1 MKKYQGSMVALIT
14 PFSNGKVDFAALEKM
29 VEFQIQNGTTCLV
42 VTGTTG
48 ECPTLTNEEHIEVIK
63 RSVEVANGRVPVMAG
78 AGSNNPVEAIALS
91 NAAKEVGA
99 DSLLH
104 NAGYYNRPNQEGLY
118 AHFKMVHD
126 NTDLPIFIYNV
137 PGRTVV
143 NISSE
148 TVAKL
153 SKLERVVGIKDTT
166 GNLERPW
173 LERNMIDKPF
183 IFLSGEDSTAV
194 SFNVAGG
201 VGVISVTANV
211 APALVA
217 KVQNLTLEKK
227 WEEAAEHQLKLM
239 KLHKLMFK
247 EPSPAPAKYA
257 ASLLGLC
264 KEDVRLPILPV
275 SDSLRAEIKAEM
287 QKLELI

>member
-1 MKKYQGSMVALIT
+1 MQKYQGSMVALIT
-14 PFSNGKVDFAALEKM
+14 PFKNGKIDFEALERL
-29 VEFQIQNGTTCLV
+29 VELHVKNGTTCIV

-48 ECPTLTNEEHIEVIK
+48 ECPTLSFDEHVEAIK
-63 RSVEVANGRVPVMAG
+63 AVVDYAKGRIQVMAG

-91 NAAKEVGA
+91 NAAKDAGA
-99 DSLLH
+99 DCLLH

-126 NTDLPIFIYNV
+126 NTDLPIFLYNV

-148 TVAKL
+148 LVAKL
-153 SKLERVVGIKDTT
+153 AKLERIIGIKDAT

-173 LERNMIDKPF
+173 IERNLIDKPF
-183 IFLSGEDSTAV
+183 IWLSGEDSTAV
-194 SFNVAGG
+194 NFNVAGG

-227 WEEAAEHQLKLM
+227 WEEAADEHLKLM
-239 KLHKLMFK
+239 TLHKLMFK
-247 EPSPAPAKYA
+247 EPSPAPAKYG

-264 KEDVRLPILPV
+264 SEESRLPILPI
-275 SDSLRAEIKAEM
+275 SQSLREEIKTQM

>member
-1 MKKYQGSMVALIT
+1 MQKYQGSMVALIT
-14 PFSNGKVDFAALEKM
+14 PFKNGKVDFEALERL
-29 VEFQIQNGTTCLV
+29 VEFHVKNGTTCIV

-48 ECPTLTNEEHIEVIK
+48 ECPTLSFDEHIECIK
-63 RSVEVANGRVPVMAG
+63 AVVEYAKGRILVMAG

-91 NAAKEVGA
+91 NAAKDAGA
-99 DSLLH
+99 DCLLH

-126 NTDLPIFIYNV
+126 NTDLPIFLYNV

-148 TVAKL
+148 LVAKL
-153 SKLERVVGIKDTT
+153 SKLERIIGIKDAT

-173 LERNMIDKPF
+173 IERNLIDKPF
-183 IFLSGEDSTAV
+183 IWLSGEDSTAV
-194 SFNVAGG
+194 NFNVAGG

-227 WEEAAEHQLKLM
+227 WDEAAAEHLKLM
-239 KLHKLMFK
+239 TLHKLMFK
-247 EPSPAPAKYA
+247 EPSPAPAKYG

-264 KEDVRLPILPV
+264 SEESRLPILPI
-275 SDSLRAEIKAEM
+275 SQSLREEIKTQM

>member
-1 MKKYQGSMVALIT
+1 MQKYQGSMVALIT
-14 PFSNGKVDFAALEKM
+14 PFKNGKIDFEALERL
-29 VEFQIQNGTTCLV
+29 VEFHVKNGTTCIV

-48 ECPTLTNEEHIEVIK
+48 ECPTLSFDEHVEAIK
-63 RSVEVANGRVPVMAG
+63 AVVDYAKGRIQVMAG

-91 NAAKEVGA
+91 NAAKDAGA
-99 DSLLH
+99 DCLLH

-126 NTDLPIFIYNV
+126 NTDLPIFLYNV

-148 TVAKL
+148 LVAKL
-153 SKLERVVGIKDTT
+153 AKLERIIGIKDAT

-173 LERNMIDKPF
+173 IERNLIDKPF
-183 IFLSGEDSTAV
+183 IWLSGEDSTAV
-194 SFNVAGG
+194 NFNVAGG

-217 KVQNLTLEKK
+217 RVQNLTLEKK
-227 WEEAAEHQLKLM
+227 WEEAADEHLKLM
-239 KLHKLMFK
+239 TLHKLMFK
-247 EPSPAPAKYA
+247 EPSPAPAKYG

-264 KEDVRLPILPV
+264 SEESRLPILPI
-275 SDSLRAEIKAEM
+275 SQSLREEIKTQM

>member
-1 MKKYQGSMVALIT
+1 MQKYQGSMVALIT
-14 PFSNGKVDFAALEKM
+14 PFKNGKVDNEALERM
-29 VEFQIQNGTTCLV
+29 VEFHIKNGTTCLV

-48 ECPTLTNEEHIEVIK
+48 ECPTLTFEEHIAAIK
-63 RSVEVANGRVPVMAG
+63 TVCDAAKGRILVMAG
-78 AGSNNPVEAIALS
+78 AGSNNPVEAINLS
-91 NAAKEVGA
+91 NAAKDAGA

-104 NAGYYNRPNQEGLY
+104 NAGYYNRLNQEGLY

-126 NTDLPIFIYNV
+126 NTDLPIFLYNV

-143 NISSE
+143 NITSE

-153 SKLERVVGIKDTT
+153 SELERIIGIKDAT

-173 LERNMIDKPF
+173 IERNLIKKPF
-183 IFLSGEDSTAV
+183 IWLSGEDSTAV

-201 VGVISVTANV
+201 QGVISVTANV

-217 KVQNLTLEKK
+217 KVQNLTLDKK
-227 WEEAAEHQLKLM
+227 WEEAANEQLKLM

-264 KEDVRLPILPV
+264 SEESRLPILPV
-275 SDSLRAEIKAEM
+275 SQSLREEIKAEM

>member
-1 MKKYQGSMVALIT
+1 MVALIT
-14 PFSNGKVDFAALEKM
+14 PFKNGKVDYAALERM
-29 VEFQIQNGTTCLV
+29 VEFHIQNGTTCLV

-48 ECPTLTNEEHIEVIK
+48 ECPTLTFDEHVEVIK
-63 RSVEVANGRVPVMAG
+63 FCVEAAKGRVLVMAG
-78 AGSNNPVEAIALS
+78 AGSNNPVEAINLS
-91 NAAKEVGA
+91 NAAKDAGA

-104 NAGYYNRPNQEGLY
+104 NAGYYNRPNQDGLY
-118 AHFKMVHD
+118 AHFKLVHD
-126 NTDLPIFIYNV
+126 NTDLPIFVYNV

-143 NISSE
+143 NITSE
-148 TVAKL
+148 TLAKIAQL
-153 SKLERVVGIKDTT
+153 DRIVGVKDAT

-173 LERNMIDKPF
+173 IERNLIKKPF
-183 IFLSGEDSTAV
+183 IWLSGEDSTAV

-201 VGVISVTANV
+201 VGVVSVTGNV

-217 KVQNLTLEKK
+217 RVQNLTLEKK
-227 WEEAAEHQLKLM
+227 WDEAANEQLKLM

-257 ASLLGLC
+257 ASLLALC
-264 KEDVRLPILPV
+264 DEESRLPILPV
-275 SDSLRAEIKAEM
+275 TQALRDEIKAEM

>member
-1 MKKYQGSMVALIT
+1 MQKYQGSMVALIT
-14 PFSNGKVDFAALEKM
+14 PFKNGKVDFQALERL
-29 VEFQIQNGTTCLV
+29 VEFHVKNGTTCIV

-48 ECPTLTNEEHIEVIK
+48 ECPTLSFEEHVEAIK
-63 RSVEVANGRVPVMAG
+63 AVVNYAKGRILVMAG

-91 NAAKEVGA
+91 NAAKDAGA
-99 DSLLH
+99 DCLLH

-126 NTDLPIFIYNV
+126 NTDLPIFLYNV

-148 TVAKL
+148 LVAKL
-153 SKLERVVGIKDTT
+153 AKLERIIGIKDAT

-173 LERNMIDKPF
+173 VERNLIDKPF
-183 IFLSGEDSTAV
+183 IWLSGEDSTAV
-194 SFNVAGG
+194 NFNVAGG

-217 KVQNLTLEKK
+217 KVQNLTLAKK
-227 WEEAAEHQLKLM
+227 WEEAANEHLKLM
-239 KLHKLMFK
+239 TLHKLMFK
-247 EPSPAPAKYA
+247 EPSPAPAKYG

-264 KEDVRLPILPV
+264 SEESRLPILPI
-275 SDSLRAEIKAEM
+275 SQSLRDEIKTQM

>member
-1 MKKYQGSMVALIT
+1 MQNYQGSMVALIT
-14 PFSNGKVDFAALEKM
+14 PFNNGKVDHEALERM
-29 VEFQIQNGTTCLV
+29 VEFHIANGTTCLV

-48 ECPTLTNEEHIEVIK
+48 ECPTLTFEEHIAAIK
-63 RSVEVANGRVPVMAG
+63 TVVDAAKGRILVMAG

-91 NAAKEVGA
+91 NAAKDAGA

-126 NTDLPIFIYNV
+126 NTDLPIFVYNV

-148 TVAKL
+148 TLAL
-153 SKLERVVGIKDTT
+153 IAQLPRVIGVKDAT

-173 LERNMIDKPF
+173 IERNLITKPF
-183 IFLSGEDSTAV
+183 IWLSGEDSTAV

-201 VGVISVTANV
+201 VGVISVTANC

-227 WEEAAEHQLKLM
+227 WEEAAALQLKLM

-257 ASLLGLC
+257 VSLLGLC
-264 KEDVRLPILPV
+264 KEEARLPILPI
-275 SDSLRAEIKAEM
+275 SDPLRAQIKEQM
-287 QKLELI
+287 QLLELI

>member
-1 MKKYQGSMVALIT
+1 MVALIT
-14 PFSNGKVDFAALEKM
+14 PFKNGKVDNEALERM
-29 VEFQIQNGTTCLV
+29 VEFHIKNGTTCLV

-48 ECPTLTNEEHIEVIK
+48 ECPTLTFEEHIAAIK
-63 RSVEVANGRVPVMAG
+63 TVCDAAKGRILVMAG
-78 AGSNNPVEAIALS
+78 AGSNNPVEAINLS
-91 NAAKEVGA
+91 NAAIDAGA

-126 NTDLPIFIYNV
+126 NTDLPIFLYNV

-143 NISSE
+143 NITSE

-153 SKLERVVGIKDTT
+153 SELERIIGIKDAT

-173 LERNMIDKPF
+173 IERNLIKKPF
-183 IFLSGEDSTAV
+183 IWLSGEDSTAV

-201 VGVISVTANV
+201 QGVISVTANV

-217 KVQNLTLEKK
+217 KVQNLTLDKK
-227 WEEAAEHQLKLM
+227 WEEAANEQLKLM

-264 KEDVRLPILPV
+264 SEESRLPILPV
-275 SDSLRAEIKAEM
+275 SQSLREEIKTEM

>member
-1 MKKYQGSMVALIT
+1 MVALVT

-143 NISSE
+143 NISSD

-153 SKLERVVGIKDTT
+153 SKLERVVGIKDAT

>member
-1 MKKYQGSMVALIT
+1 MKRYQGSMVALIT
-14 PFSNGKVDFAALEKM
+14 PFKNGKIDDDALVAM
-29 VEFQIQNGTTCLV
+29 TEFHIKNGTTCIV
-42 VTGTTG
+42 VTATTG
-48 ECPTLTNEEHIEVIK
+48 ECPTLTFEEHIHAVK
-63 RSVEVANGRVPVMAG
+63 TVVDAAKGRVLVMAG
-78 AGSNNPVEAIALS
+78 AGSNNPVEAISLS
-91 NAAKEVGA
+91 NAAKDVGA

-143 NISSE
+143 NITSE
-148 TVAKL
+148 TVAKIAEL
-153 SKLERVVGIKDTT
+153 SRVVGIKDAT

-173 LERNMIDKPF
+173 LERNMIKKPF
-183 IFLSGEDSTAV
+183 VWLSGEDSTAV

-201 VGVISVTANV
+201 CGVISVTANI

-217 KVQNLTLEKK
+217 KVQNLTLEGK
-227 WEEAAEHQLKLM
+227 WKEAADEQLKLM

-247 EPSPAPAKYA
+247 EPSPAPAKYG

-264 KEDVRLPILPV
+264 SEEARLPILPI
-275 SDSLRAEIKAEM
+275 SESLRSEIKAEM

>member
-1 MKKYQGSMVALIT
+1 MVALIT
-14 PFSNGKVDFAALEKM
+14 PFKNGKVDNEALERM
-29 VEFQIQNGTTCLV
+29 VEFHIKNGTTCLV

-48 ECPTLTNEEHIEVIK
+48 ECPTLTFEEHIAAIK
-63 RSVEVANGRVPVMAG
+63 TVCDAAKGRILVMAG
-78 AGSNNPVEAIALS
+78 AGSNNPVEAINLS
-91 NAAKEVGA
+91 NAAKDAGA
-99 DSLLH
+99 DILLH

-126 NTDLPIFIYNV
+126 NTDLPIFLYNV

-143 NISSE
+143 NITSE

-153 SKLERVVGIKDTT
+153 SELERIIGIKDAT

-173 LERNMIDKPF
+173 IERNLIKKPF
-183 IFLSGEDSTAV
+183 IWLSGEDSTAV

-201 VGVISVTANV
+201 QGVISVTANV

-217 KVQNLTLEKK
+217 KVQNLTLDKK
-227 WEEAAEHQLKLM
+227 WEEAANEQLKLM

-264 KEDVRLPILPV
+264 SEESRLPILPV
-275 SDSLRAEIKAEM
+275 SQSLREEIKAEM

>member
-1 MKKYQGSMVALIT
+1 MQKYQGSMVALIT
-14 PFSNGKVDFAALEKM
+14 PFKNGKVDFQALERL
-29 VEFQIQNGTTCLV
+29 VEFHVKNGTTCIV

-48 ECPTLTNEEHIEVIK
+48 ECPTLSFDEHVEAIK
-63 RSVEVANGRVPVMAG
+63 AVVNYAKGRILVMAG

-91 NAAKEVGA
+91 NAAKDAGA
-99 DSLLH
+99 DCLLH

-126 NTDLPIFIYNV
+126 NTDLPIFLYNV

-148 TVAKL
+148 LVAKL
-153 SKLERVVGIKDTT
+153 AKLERIIGIKDAT

-173 LERNMIDKPF
+173 IERNLIDKPF
-183 IFLSGEDSTAV
+183 IWLSGEDSTAV
-194 SFNVAGG
+194 NFNVAGG

-227 WEEAAEHQLKLM
+227 WEEAADEHLKLM
-239 KLHKLMFK
+239 TLHKLMFK
-247 EPSPAPAKYA
+247 EPSPAPAKYG

-264 KEDVRLPILPV
+264 SEESRLPILPI
-275 SDSLRAEIKAEM
+275 SQGLRDEIKTQM

>member
-1 MKKYQGSMVALIT
+1 
-14 PFSNGKVDFAALEKM
+14 M
-29 VEFQIQNGTTCLV
+29 VEFHIKNGTTCLV

-48 ECPTLTNEEHIEVIK
+48 ECPTLTFEEHIAAIK
-63 RSVEVANGRVPVMAG
+63 TVCDAAKGRILVMAG
-78 AGSNNPVEAIALS
+78 AGSNNPVEAINLS
-91 NAAKEVGA
+91 NAAKDAGA

-126 NTDLPIFIYNV
+126 NTDLPIFLYNV

-143 NISSE
+143 NITSE

-153 SKLERVVGIKDTT
+153 SELERIIGIKDAT

-173 LERNMIDKPF
+173 IERNLIKKPF
-183 IFLSGEDSTAV
+183 IWLSGEDSTAV

-201 VGVISVTANV
+201 QGVISVTANV

-217 KVQNLTLEKK
+217 KVQNLTLDKK
-227 WEEAAEHQLKLM
+227 WEEAANEQLKLM

-247 EPSPAPAKYA
+247 EPSPAPSKYA

-264 KEDVRLPILPV
+264 SEESRLPILPV
-275 SDSLRAEIKAEM
+275 SQSLREEIKAEM

>member
-1 MKKYQGSMVALIT
+1 MVALIT
-14 PFSNGKVDFAALEKM
+14 PFKNGKVDYQALERL
-29 VEFQIQNGTTCLV
+29 VEFHVKNGTTCIV

-48 ECPTLTNEEHIEVIK
+48 ECPTLSFEEHVEAIK
-63 RSVEVANGRVPVMAG
+63 AVVNYAKGRILVMAG

-91 NAAKEVGA
+91 NAAKDAGA
-99 DSLLH
+99 DCLLH

-126 NTDLPIFIYNV
+126 NTDLPIFLYNV

-148 TVAKL
+148 LVAKL
-153 SKLERVVGIKDTT
+153 AKLERIIGIKDAT

-173 LERNMIDKPF
+173 IERNLIDKPF
-183 IFLSGEDSTAV
+183 IWLSGEDSTAV
-194 SFNVAGG
+194 NFNVAGG

-227 WEEAAEHQLKLM
+227 WEEAADEHLKLM
-239 KLHKLMFK
+239 TLHKLMFK
-247 EPSPAPAKYA
+247 EPSPAPAKYG

-264 KEDVRLPILPV
+264 SEESRLPILPI
-275 SDSLRAEIKAEM
+275 SQSLRDEIKTQM

>member
-1 MKKYQGSMVALIT
+1 MQKYQGSMVALIT
-14 PFSNGKVDFAALEKM
+14 PFKNGKVDYQALERL
-29 VEFQIQNGTTCLV
+29 VEFHVKNGTTCIV

-48 ECPTLTNEEHIEVIK
+48 ECPTLSFDEHVEAIK
-63 RSVEVANGRVPVMAG
+63 AVVNYAKGRILVMAG

-91 NAAKEVGA
+91 NAAKDAGA
-99 DSLLH
+99 DCLLH

-126 NTDLPIFIYNV
+126 NTDLPIFLYNV

-148 TVAKL
+148 LVAKL
-153 SKLERVVGIKDTT
+153 AKLERIIGIKDAT

-173 LERNMIDKPF
+173 IERNLIDKPF
-183 IFLSGEDSTAV
+183 IWLSGEDSTAV
-194 SFNVAGG
+194 NFNVAGG

-227 WEEAAEHQLKLM
+227 WEEAADEHLKLM
-239 KLHKLMFK
+239 TLHKLMFK
-247 EPSPAPAKYA
+247 EPSPAPAKYG

-264 KEDVRLPILPV
+264 SEESRLPILPI
-275 SDSLRAEIKAEM
+275 SQSLRDEIKTQM

>member
-1 MKKYQGSMVALIT
+1 MVALIT

-153 SKLERVVGIKDTT
+153 SKLERVVGIKDAT

-239 KLHKLMFK
+239 KLPKLMFT

>member
-1 MKKYQGSMVALIT
+1 MQKYQGSMVALIT
-14 PFSNGKVDFAALEKM
+14 PFKNGKVDFQALERL
-29 VEFQIQNGTTCLV
+29 VEFHVKNGTTCIV

-48 ECPTLTNEEHIEVIK
+48 ECPTLSFEEHVEAIK
-63 RSVEVANGRVPVMAG
+63 AVVNYAKGRIQVMAG

-91 NAAKEVGA
+91 NAAKDAGA
-99 DSLLH
+99 DCLLH

-126 NTDLPIFIYNV
+126 NTDLPIFLYNV

-148 TVAKL
+148 LVAKL
-153 SKLERVVGIKDTT
+153 AKLERIIGIKDAT

-173 LERNMIDKPF
+173 IERNLIDKPF
-183 IFLSGEDSTAV
+183 IWLSGEDSTAV
-194 SFNVAGG
+194 NFNVAGG

-227 WEEAAEHQLKLM
+227 WEEAANEHLKLM
-239 KLHKLMFK
+239 TLHKLMFK
-247 EPSPAPAKYA
+247 EPSPAPAKYG

-264 KEDVRLPILPV
+264 SEESRLPILPI
-275 SDSLRAEIKAEM
+275 SQSLRDEIKTQM
-287 QKLELI
+287 QK

>member
-1 MKKYQGSMVALIT
+1 MQKYQGSMVALIT
-14 PFSNGKVDFAALEKM
+14 PFKNGKVDFEALERM
-29 VEFQIQNGTTCLV
+29 VEFHVANGTTCLV

-48 ECPTLTNEEHIEVIK
+48 ECPTLSHEEHIAVIK
-63 RSVEVANGRVPVMAG
+63 ASVEYAKGRILIMAG
-78 AGSNNPVEAIALS
+78 CGSNNPVEAISLS
-91 NAAKEVGA
+91 NAAKDAGA

-126 NTDLPIFIYNV
+126 NTDLPLFLYNV

-148 TVAKL
+148 LVAKL
-153 SKLERVVGIKDTT
+153 SKLERVVGIKDAT

-173 LERNMIDKPF
+173 IERNLISKPF
-183 IFLSGEDSTAV
+183 TWLSGEDSTAV
-194 SFNVAGG
+194 NFNIAGG
-201 VGVISVTANV
+201 VGVISVTANI

-227 WEEAAEHQLKLM
+227 WDEAADEHIKLM
-239 KLHKLMFK
+239 TLHKLMFK
-247 EPSPAPAKYA
+247 EPSPAPAKYG

-264 KEDVRLPILPV
+264 SEEARLPILPV
-275 SDSLRAEIKAEM
+275 SQSLREEIKTAM

>member
-1 MKKYQGSMVALIT
+1 MVALIT

-153 SKLERVVGIKDTT
+153 SKLERVVGIKDAT

-227 WEEAAEHQLKLM
+227 WEEAAEQQLKLM

>member
-1 MKKYQGSMVALIT
+1 MQKYQGSMVALIT
-14 PFSNGKVDFAALEKM
+14 PFKNGKIDFEALERL
-29 VEFQIQNGTTCLV
+29 VEFHVKNGTTCIV

-48 ECPTLTNEEHIEVIK
+48 ECPTLSFDEHVEAIK
-63 RSVEVANGRVPVMAG
+63 AVVDYAKGRIQVMAG

-91 NAAKEVGA
+91 NAAKDAGA
-99 DSLLH
+99 DCLLH

-126 NTDLPIFIYNV
+126 NTDLPIFLYNV

-148 TVAKL
+148 LVAKL
-153 SKLERVVGIKDTT
+153 AKLERIIGIKDAT

-173 LERNMIDKPF
+173 IERNLIDKPF
-183 IFLSGEDSTAV
+183 IWLSGEDSTAV
-194 SFNVAGG
+194 NFNVAGG

-227 WEEAAEHQLKLM
+227 WEEAADEHLKLM
-239 KLHKLMFK
+239 TLHKLMFK
-247 EPSPAPAKYA
+247 EPSPAPAKYG

-264 KEDVRLPILPV
+264 SEESRLPILPI
-275 SDSLRAEIKAEM
+275 SQSLREEIRTQM

>member
-1 MKKYQGSMVALIT
+1 MVALIT
-14 PFSNGKVDFAALEKM
+14 PFKNGKVDNEALERM
-29 VEFQIQNGTTCLV
+29 VEFHIKNGTTCLV

-48 ECPTLTNEEHIEVIK
+48 ECPTLTFEEHIAAIK
-63 RSVEVANGRVPVMAG
+63 TVCDAAKGRILVMAG
-78 AGSNNPVEAIALS
+78 AGSNNPVEAINLS
-91 NAAKEVGA
+91 NAAKDAGA
-99 DSLLH
+99 DSL
-104 NAGYYNRPNQEGLY
+104 
-118 AHFKMVHD
+118 
-126 NTDLPIFIYNV
+126 YNV

-143 NISSE
+143 NITSE

-153 SKLERVVGIKDTT
+153 SELERIIGIKDAT

-173 LERNMIDKPF
+173 IERNLIKKPF
-183 IFLSGEDSTAV
+183 IWLSGEDSTAV

-201 VGVISVTANV
+201 QGVISVTANV

-217 KVQNLTLEKK
+217 KVQNLTLDKK
-227 WEEAAEHQLKLM
+227 WEEAANEQLKLM

-264 KEDVRLPILPV
+264 SEESRLPILPV
-275 SDSLRAEIKAEM
+275 SQSLREEIKAEM

>member
-1 MKKYQGSMVALIT
+1 MVALIT
-14 PFSNGKVDFAALEKM
+14 PFKNGKVDFEALERL
-29 VEFQIQNGTTCLV
+29 VEFHVKNGTTCIV

-48 ECPTLTNEEHIEVIK
+48 ECPTLSFDEHVEAIK
-63 RSVEVANGRVPVMAG
+63 AVVNYAKGRILVMAG

-91 NAAKEVGA
+91 NAAKDAGA
-99 DSLLH
+99 DCLLH

-126 NTDLPIFIYNV
+126 NTDLPIFLYNV

-148 TVAKL
+148 LVAKL
-153 SKLERVVGIKDTT
+153 AKLERIIGIKDAT

-173 LERNMIDKPF
+173 IERNLIDKPF
-183 IFLSGEDSTAV
+183 IWLSGEDSTAV
-194 SFNVAGG
+194 NFNVAGG

-227 WEEAAEHQLKLM
+227 WEEAAEEHLKLM
-239 KLHKLMFK
+239 TLHKLMFK
-247 EPSPAPAKYA
+247 EPSPAPAKYG

-264 KEDVRLPILPV
+264 SEESRLPILPI
-275 SDSLRAEIKAEM
+275 SQSLRDEIKTQM

>member
-153 SKLERVVGIKDTT
+153 SKLERVVGIKDAT

-227 WEEAAEHQLKLM
+227 WEEDAEHQLKLM

>member
-1 MKKYQGSMVALIT
+1 MSKYQGSMVALIT
-14 PFSNGKVDFAALEKM
+14 PFKNGQVDYAALERM
-29 VEFQIQNGTTCLV
+29 VEFHIQNGTTCLV
-42 VTGTTG
+42 VAGTTG
-48 ECPTLTNEEHIEVIK
+48 ECPTLSHEEHIDVIK
-63 RSVEVANGRVPVMAG
+63 AVVDYAKGRILVMAG
-78 AGSNNPVEAIALS
+78 AGSNNPVEAIKLS
-91 NAAKEVGA
+91 NAAKDAGA
-99 DSLLH
+99 DCLLH

-126 NTDLPIFIYNV
+126 NTSLPIFLYNV

-143 NISSE
+143 NILSE
-148 TVAKL
+148 TVEKL
-153 SKLERVVGIKDTT
+153 SHLERVIGIKDAT

-173 LERNMIDKPF
+173 IERNLIKKPF
-183 IFLSGEDSTAV
+183 IWLSGEDSTAV

-201 VGVISVTANV
+201 TGVISVTANC

-227 WEEAAEHQLKLM
+227 WEEAANEQLKLM

-247 EPSPAPAKYA
+247 EPSPAPAKYTT
-257 ASLLGLC
+257 SLLGLC
-264 KEDVRLPILPV
+264 SEEARLPILPV
-275 SDSLRAEIKAEM
+275 SEGLRAEIKAEM

>member
-63 RSVEVANGRVPVMAG
+63 RSVEVANGRVSVMAG

-153 SKLERVVGIKDTT
+153 SKLERVVGIKDAT

>member
-1 MKKYQGSMVALIT
+1 MQKYQSSMVALIT
-14 PFSNGKVDFAALEKM
+14 PFKNGKVDNEALERM
-29 VEFQIQNGTTCLV
+29 VEFHIKNGTTCLV

-48 ECPTLTNEEHIEVIK
+48 ECPTLTFEEHIAAIK
-63 RSVEVANGRVPVMAG
+63 TVCDAAKGRILVMAG
-78 AGSNNPVEAIALS
+78 AGSNNPVEAINLS
-91 NAAKEVGA
+91 NAAKDAGA

-126 NTDLPIFIYNV
+126 NTDLPIFLYNV

-143 NISSE
+143 NITSE

-153 SKLERVVGIKDTT
+153 SELERIIGIKDAT

-173 LERNMIDKPF
+173 IERNLIKKPF
-183 IFLSGEDSTAV
+183 IWLSGEDSTAV

-201 VGVISVTANV
+201 QGVISVTANV

-217 KVQNLTLEKK
+217 KVQNLTLDKK
-227 WEEAAEHQLKLM
+227 WEEAANEQLKLM

-264 KEDVRLPILPV
+264 SEESRLPILPV
-275 SDSLRAEIKAEM
+275 SQSLREEIKAEM

>member
-1 MKKYQGSMVALIT
+1 
-14 PFSNGKVDFAALEKM
+14 
-29 VEFQIQNGTTCLV
+29 FQIQNGTTCLV

-153 SKLERVVGIKDTT
+153 SKLERVVGIKDAT

>member
-1 MKKYQGSMVALIT
+1 MKKYQGSMVALVT

-153 SKLERVVGIKDTT
+153 SKLERVVGIKDAT

>member
-1 MKKYQGSMVALIT
+1 MQKYQGSMVALIT
-14 PFSNGKVDFAALEKM
+14 PFKNGKVDYAALERM
-29 VEFQIQNGTTCLV
+29 VEFHIQNGTTCLV

-48 ECPTLTNEEHIEVIK
+48 ECPTLTFDEHVEVIK
-63 RSVEVANGRVPVMAG
+63 FCVEAAKGRVLVMAG
-78 AGSNNPVEAIALS
+78 AGSNNPVEAINLS
-91 NAAKEVGA
+91 NAAKDAGA

-104 NAGYYNRPNQEGLY
+104 NAGYYNRPNQDGLY
-118 AHFKMVHD
+118 AHFKLVHD
-126 NTDLPIFIYNV
+126 NTDLPIFVYNV

-143 NISSE
+143 NITSE
-148 TVAKL
+148 TLAKIAQL
-153 SKLERVVGIKDTT
+153 DRIVGVKDAT

-173 LERNMIDKPF
+173 IERNLIKKPF
-183 IFLSGEDSTAV
+183 IWLSGEDSTAV

-201 VGVISVTANV
+201 VGVVSVTGNV

-217 KVQNLTLEKK
+217 RVQNLTLEKK
-227 WEEAAEHQLKLM
+227 WDEAANEQLKLM

-264 KEDVRLPILPV
+264 DEESRLPILPV
-275 SDSLRAEIKAEM
+275 TQALRDEIKVEM

>member
-1 MKKYQGSMVALIT
+1 MQKYQGSMVALIT
-14 PFSNGKVDFAALEKM
+14 PFKNGKVDYAALERM
-29 VEFQIQNGTTCLV
+29 VEFHIQNGTTCLV

-48 ECPTLTNEEHIEVIK
+48 ECPTLTFDEH
-63 RSVEVANGRVPVMAG
+63 VEVTKFCVEAAKGRVLVMAG
-78 AGSNNPVEAIALS
+78 AGSNNPVEAINLS
-91 NAAKEVGA
+91 NAAKDAGA

-104 NAGYYNRPNQEGLY
+104 NAGYYNRPNQDGLY
-118 AHFKMVHD
+118 AHFKLVHD
-126 NTDLPIFIYNV
+126 NTDLPIFVYNV

-143 NISSE
+143 NITSE
-148 TVAKL
+148 TLAKIAQL
-153 SKLERVVGIKDTT
+153 DRIVGVKDAT

-173 LERNMIDKPF
+173 IERNLIKKPF
-183 IFLSGEDSTAV
+183 IWLSGEDSTAV

-201 VGVISVTANV
+201 VGVVSVTGNV

-217 KVQNLTLEKK
+217 RVQNLTLEKK
-227 WEEAAEHQLKLM
+227 WDEAANEQLKLM

-264 KEDVRLPILPV
+264 DEESRLPILPV
-275 SDSLRAEIKAEM
+275 TQALRDEIKAEM

>member
-1 MKKYQGSMVALIT
+1 MQKYQGSMVALIT
-14 PFSNGKVDFAALEKM
+14 PFKNGQVDYQALEKM
-29 VEFQIQNGTTCLV
+29 VEFHVANGTTCIV
-42 VTGTTG
+42 VAGTTG
-48 ECPTLTNEEHIEVIK
+48 ECPTLTFDEHIEVIK
-63 RSVEVANGRVPVMAG
+63 KVVDFAKGRVAVMAG
-78 AGSNNPVEAIALS
+78 AGSNNPVEAINLS
-91 NAAKEVGA
+91 NAAKDAGA

-104 NAGYYNRPNQEGLY
+104 NAGYYNRPNQDGLY

-148 TVAKL
+148 TVAKIAQ
-153 SKLERVVGIKDTT
+153 LERVVGIKDAT

-173 LERNMIDKPF
+173 IERNLISKPF
-183 IFLSGEDSTAV
+183 IWLSGEDSTAV

-201 VGVISVTANV
+201 QGVISVTANC

-227 WEEAAEHQLKLM
+227 WEEAAQLQLKLM

-264 KEDVRLPILPV
+264 SEEARLPILPV
-275 SDSLRAEIKAEM
+275 SQSLRDEIKTEM

>member
-1 MKKYQGSMVALIT
+1 MVALIT
-14 PFSNGKVDFAALEKM
+14 PFKNGKVDYAALERM
-29 VEFQIQNGTTCLV
+29 VEFHIQNGTTCLV

-48 ECPTLTNEEHIEVIK
+48 ECPTLTFDEH
-63 RSVEVANGRVPVMAG
+63 VEVTKFCVEAAKGRVLVMAG
-78 AGSNNPVEAIALS
+78 AGSNNPVEAINLS
-91 NAAKEVGA
+91 NAAKDAGA

-104 NAGYYNRPNQEGLY
+104 NAGYYNRPNQDGLY
-118 AHFKMVHD
+118 AHFKLVHD
-126 NTDLPIFIYNV
+126 NTDLPIFVYNV

-143 NISSE
+143 NITSE
-148 TVAKL
+148 TLAKIAQL
-153 SKLERVVGIKDTT
+153 DRIVGVKDAT

-173 LERNMIDKPF
+173 IERNLIKKPF
-183 IFLSGEDSTAV
+183 IWLSGEDSTAV

-201 VGVISVTANV
+201 VGVVSVTGNV

-217 KVQNLTLEKK
+217 RVQNLTLEKK
-227 WEEAAEHQLKLM
+227 WDEAANEQLKLM

-264 KEDVRLPILPV
+264 DEESRLPILPV
-275 SDSLRAEIKAEM
+275 TQALRDGIKAEM

>member
-1 MKKYQGSMVALIT
+1 MSKYQGSMVALIT
-14 PFSNGKVDFAALEKM
+14 PFKNGQVDYAALERM
-29 VEFQIQNGTTCLV
+29 VEFHIQNGTTCLV
-42 VTGTTG
+42 VAGTTG
-48 ECPTLTNEEHIEVIK
+48 ECPTLSHEEHIDVIK
-63 RSVEVANGRVPVMAG
+63 AVVDYAKGRILVMAG
-78 AGSNNPVEAIALS
+78 AGSNNPVEAIKLS
-91 NAAKEVGA
+91 NAAKDAGA
-99 DSLLH
+99 DCLLH

-126 NTDLPIFIYNV
+126 NTSLPIFLYNV

-153 SKLERVVGIKDTT
+153 SKLERVVGIKDAT

>member
-1 MKKYQGSMVALIT
+1 MQKYQGSMVALIT
-14 PFSNGKVDFAALEKM
+14 PFKNGKVDFQALERL
-29 VEFQIQNGTTCLV
+29 VEFHVKNGTTCIV

-48 ECPTLTNEEHIEVIK
+48 ECPTLSFEEHVEAIK
-63 RSVEVANGRVPVMAG
+63 AVVNYAKGRIQVMAG

-91 NAAKEVGA
+91 NAAKDAGA
-99 DSLLH
+99 DCLLH

-126 NTDLPIFIYNV
+126 NTDLPIFLYNV

-148 TVAKL
+148 LVAKL
-153 SKLERVVGIKDTT
+153 AKLERIIGIKDAT

-173 LERNMIDKPF
+173 IERNLIDKPF
-183 IFLSGEDSTAV
+183 IWLSGEDSTAV
-194 SFNVAGG
+194 NFNVAGG

-227 WEEAAEHQLKLM
+227 WEEAADEHLKLM
-239 KLHKLMFK
+239 TLHKLMFK
-247 EPSPAPAKYA
+247 EPSPAPAKYG

-264 KEDVRLPILPV
+264 SEESRLPILPI
-275 SDSLRAEIKAEM
+275 SQSLRDEIKTQM

>member
-1 MKKYQGSMVALIT
+1 MQKYQGSMVALVT
-14 PFSNGKVDFAALEKM
+14 PFKNNKLDHKAFERL
-29 VEFQIQNGTTCLV
+29 VEFQIKNGTSCIV

-48 ECPTLTNEEHIEVIK
+48 ECPTLSFDEHVEAIK
-63 RSVEVANGRVPVMAG
+63 TVVDIVKGRILVMAG
-78 AGSNNPVEAIALS
+78 VGSNNPVEAIALS
-91 NAAKEVGA
+91 NAAKDAGA

-104 NAGYYNRPNQEGLY
+104 NAGYYNKPNQEGLY

-126 NTDLPIFIYNV
+126 NTDLPIFLYNV

-148 TVAKL
+148 LVARL
-153 SKLERVVGIKDTT
+153 AKLERIVGIKDAT

-173 LERNMIDKPF
+173 IERTMIKKDF
-183 IFLSGEDSTAV
+183 TWISGEDATAV
-194 SFNVAGG
+194 GFNAAGG
-201 VGVISVTANV
+201 VGVISVTANA
-211 APALVA
+211 APANVA
-217 KVQNLTLEKK
+217 KVQELTCKNM
-227 WEEAAEHQLKLM
+227 WYEASIEQLKLM
-239 KLHKLMFK
+239 HLHRLMFK

-264 KEDVRLPILPV
+264 TEETRVPILPV
-275 SDSLRAEIKAEM
+275 TDSLREEIKKEM

>member
-14 PFSNGKVDFAALEKM
+14 PFSNGKVDVAALEKM

-153 SKLERVVGIKDTT
+153 SKLERVVGIKDAT

>member
-1 MKKYQGSMVALIT
+1 MVALIT
-14 PFSNGKVDFAALEKM
+14 PFKNGKVDNEALERM
-29 VEFQIQNGTTCLV
+29 VEFHIKNGTTCLV

-48 ECPTLTNEEHIEVIK
+48 ECPTLTFEEHIAAIK
-63 RSVEVANGRVPVMAG
+63 TVCDAAKGRILVMAG
-78 AGSNNPVEAIALS
+78 AGSNNPVEAINLS
-91 NAAKEVGA
+91 NAAKDAGA
-99 DSLLH
+99 DCLLH

-126 NTDLPIFIYNV
+126 NTDLPIFLYNV

-143 NISSE
+143 NITSE

-153 SKLERVVGIKDTT
+153 SELERIIGIKDAT

-173 LERNMIDKPF
+173 IERNLIKKPF
-183 IFLSGEDSTAV
+183 IWLSGEDSTAV

-201 VGVISVTANV
+201 QGVISVTANV

-217 KVQNLTLEKK
+217 KVQNLTLDKK
-227 WEEAAEHQLKLM
+227 WEEAANEQLKLM

-264 KEDVRLPILPV
+264 SEESRLPILPV
-275 SDSLRAEIKAEM
+275 SQSLREEIKAEM

>member
-1 MKKYQGSMVALIT
+1 MVALIT
-14 PFSNGKVDFAALEKM
+14 PFKNGKVDFQALERL
-29 VEFQIQNGTTCLV
+29 VEFHVKNGTTCIV

-48 ECPTLTNEEHIEVIK
+48 ECPTLSFDEHVEAIK
-63 RSVEVANGRVPVMAG
+63 AVVNYAKGRILVMAG

-91 NAAKEVGA
+91 NAAKDAGA
-99 DSLLH
+99 DCLLH

-126 NTDLPIFIYNV
+126 NTDLPIFLYNV

-148 TVAKL
+148 LVAKL
-153 SKLERVVGIKDTT
+153 AKLERIIGIKDAT

-173 LERNMIDKPF
+173 IERNLIDKPF
-183 IFLSGEDSTAV
+183 IWLSGEDSTAV
-194 SFNVAGG
+194 NFNVAGG

-227 WEEAAEHQLKLM
+227 WEEAADEHLKLM
-239 KLHKLMFK
+239 TLHKLMFK
-247 EPSPAPAKYA
+247 EPSPAPAKYG

-264 KEDVRLPILPV
+264 SEESRLPILPI
-275 SDSLRAEIKAEM
+275 SQSLRDEIKTQM